1 MEVRKAD
8 QPVFKAAAQ
17 SSDDPFEFVLSDETK
32 DRDGD
37 IVRAKGW
44 QLAEFKK
51 NPVALFGHAHD
62 KIVGVWTNV
71 RVQGK
76 QLIGRLKL
84 AEEGTSDLV
93 DTTRKLVEQRIL
105 KAVSVGFM
113 PLEHEPLSKDQPY
126 GGWDIK
132 KAQLFEASLVA
143 VPSNPSALALAKA
156 FAPNPDIVDQ
166 LLVRPDA
173 ADPHSLDPLGR
184 TADEIKTPNMD
195 RHRQKLADLGIY

>member
-1 MEVRKAD
+1 MEPNPSR
-8 QPVFKAAAQ
+8 PRYKAASQ
-17 SSDDPFEFVLSDETK
+17 SPDDPFDFILSDETP

-44 QLAEFKK
+44 QLEEFKA
-51 NPVALFGHAHD
+51 NPIALFGHAHD

-71 RVQGK
+71 RTQGK

-84 AEEGTSDLV
+84 AEEGTSELV
-93 DTTRKLVEQRIL
+93 DVTRRLVEQRIL

-113 PLEHEPLSKDQPY
+113 PIEYEPMTK

-132 KAQLFEASLVA
+132 RAQLFEASLVA
-143 VPSNPSALALAKA
+143 VPANPSALALAKA
-156 FAPNPDIVDQ
+156 FSPHPDVVDQ

-184 TADEIKTPNMD
+184 TADEIKTPKLD
-195 RHRQKLADLGIY
+195 RLKKELAEMNIY